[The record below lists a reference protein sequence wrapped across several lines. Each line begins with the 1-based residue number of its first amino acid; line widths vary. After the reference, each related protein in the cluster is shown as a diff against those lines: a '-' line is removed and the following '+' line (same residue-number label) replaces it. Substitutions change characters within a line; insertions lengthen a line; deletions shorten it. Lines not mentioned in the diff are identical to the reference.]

1 MAFRLVNSTIGIAPR
16 LNQTVLGL
24 KSGANVRAVTVFQ
37 IANFHAS
44 RAAGLQTTKVVRDGA
59 SFIKGSVNDAVVLP
73 ARDKFF
79 GSYHWFFERSLSISL
94 IPLTAASIV
103 QGAHPITD
111 LLLGV
116 VLPIHC
122 HVGFDAIITDYLPT
136 RRAPTLHKLSTWG
149 LRGATL
155 LVLIGCYQFNTNDVG
170 MTELV
175 KRVWH
180 A

>member
-1 MAFRLVNSTIGIAPR
+1 
-16 LNQTVLGL
+16 
-24 KSGANVRAVTVFQ
+24 
-37 IANFHAS
+37 
-44 RAAGLQTTKVVRDGA
+44 
-59 SFIKGSVNDAVVLP
+59 VNDAAVLP

-79 GSYHWFFERSLSISL
+79 GSYHWFFERMISISL
-94 IPLTAASIV
+94 IPLTAASVV

-122 HVGFDAIITDYLPT
+122 HVGFDAIITDYLPARKT
-136 RRAPTLHKLSTWG
+136 PTLNKLSTWG